1 MMPTL
6 ADASHLRSLG
16 IELRDALVR
25 AKRSIDE
32 EIRTYPTPIPR
43 CDAQFNHMYEQRS
56 RLTELLNRLHAA
68 LDRGDDAGELLSAM
82 TEFASLH
89 SMDET
94 AEERSLRAR
103 IAKEVFC
110 GDAPRDAERSRDA
123 GGSTSG
129 VHS

>member
-6 ADASHLRSLG
+6 ADSSHLRSLG

-56 RLTELLNRLHAA
+56 RLAELLNRLHAA
-68 LDRGDDAGELLSAM
+68 LDRRDSAVELLSAM

-103 IAKEVFC
+103 IAKELSR
-110 GDAPRDAERSRDA
+110 GDAPRDAEPSHDA
-123 GGSTSG
+123 GGSASG
-129 VHS
+129 VR

>member
-1 MMPTL
+1 MAPTP
-6 ADASHLRSLG
+6 ADAKRLRSLG
-16 IELRDALVR
+16 IEVRDALVR

-56 RLTELLNRLHAA
+56 RLAGLLNRLHAV
-68 LDRGDDAGELLSAM
+68 LDRGDGAGELLSAM
-82 TEFASLH
+82 TEFASFH
-89 SMDET
+89 STDET

-103 IAKEVFC
+103 IAREVSR

-123 GGSTSG
+123 GGSASG
-129 VHS
+129 VH

>member
-6 ADASHLRSLG
+6 ADSSHLRSLG

-56 RLTELLNRLHAA
+56 RLAELLNRLHAA
-68 LDRGDDAGELLSAM
+68 LDRRDSAVELLSAM

-103 IAKEVFC
+103 IAKELSR
-110 GDAPRDAERSRDA
+110 GDAPRDAEPSRDA
-123 GGSTSG
+123 GGSASG
-129 VHS
+129 VR

>member
-1 MMPTL
+1 MAPTF
-6 ADASHLRSLG
+6 ADANRLRSLG
-16 IELRDALVR
+16 IELRDSLVR
-25 AKRSIDE
+25 AKRAIDE

-56 RLTELLNRLHAA
+56 RLAEVLNRLHAA
-68 LDRGDDAGELLSAM
+68 LDREDGTVELLSAM

-103 IAKEVFC
+103 ITTELSR
-110 GDAPRDAERSRDA
+110 GDAPRGAEPSRDA
-123 GGSTSG
+123 GGSASG
-129 VHS
+129 VR

>member
-1 MMPTL
+1 MKPTL
-6 ADASHLRSLG
+6 ADANRLRSLG
-16 IELRDALVR
+16 VELRDSLVR
-25 AKRSIDE
+25 AKRSIDD

-56 RLTELLNRLHAA
+56 RLADLLNRLHAA
-68 LDRGDDAGELLSAM
+68 LDRGDGAGELLSAM

-103 IAKEVFC
+103 IVNELSR
-110 GDAPRDAERSRDA
+110 GDAPRDTERSRDT
-123 GGSTSG
+123 GGPASG
-129 VHS
+129 VR